1 MPREGDEE
9 MRERRCLVS
18 GESGDSAALVRFVI
32 APDGAVTPDIAG
44 RLPGR
49 GYWVQASRQAV
60 DEAVRKHLFAKAAAR
75 AGKTGAAKTGADGG
89 PLRIVAAEGLAAQ
102 VEDLLARSCLNYL
115 GLAKRAGLVVAGFEK
130 VSATLA
136 QDPGAVLVTAS
147 DGSADGRSKL
157 ARPGRRIVALFN
169 RDELSLAL
177 GRENVVHAA
186 LTLRGVAVRFI
197 AEAERLAGFRDA
209 G

>member
-1 MPREGDEE
+1 MPREGDEA

-32 APDGAVTPDIAG
+32 APDGAVTPDIAE

-49 GYWVQASRQAV
+49 GYWVRATRQAV
-60 DEAVRKHLFAKAAAR
+60 DEAVRKHLFVKAAAR
-75 AGKTGAAKTGADGG
+75 AGKTGADS
-89 PLRIVAAEGLAAQ
+89 PRIVVPDGLAAQ
-102 VEDLLARSCLNYL
+102 VGNLLARSCLNYL
-115 GLAKRAGLVVAGFEK
+115 GLARRAGLVVAGFKK
-130 VSATLA
+130 VSTALA
-136 QDPGAVLVTAS
+136 QDPDAVLVTAS
-147 DGSADGRSKL
+147 DGGADGRSKL